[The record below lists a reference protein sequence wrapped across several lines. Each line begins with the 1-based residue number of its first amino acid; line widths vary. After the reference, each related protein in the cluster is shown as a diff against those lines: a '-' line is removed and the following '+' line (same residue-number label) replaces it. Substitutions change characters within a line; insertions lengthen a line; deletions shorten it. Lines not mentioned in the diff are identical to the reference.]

1 MAKKIRVGIELNHVI
16 RDINKQIAKY
26 YQQEYDESIDLDEID
41 YKEDVLNKICNFQS
55 EKDRIDFM
63 YENYP
68 LEIFGHANQVTR
80 TLSRDLNSWIIDL
93 TNQEEYEVEIFFY
106 SLKEM
111 GISIQSSY
119 FFLSKIGSRVRT
131 VVFPTN
137 IEKLASL
144 GDVFITANQEVVE
157 YMHNIGKNVILMKMK
172 FNKECR
178 DNANYVYKDFNE
190 FLADKNKLDK
200 ITKIKTQC
208 QKSRRL
214 SMFWTWMKSLVSF
227 FAQKKNETLT

>member
-1 MAKKIRVGIELNHVI
+1 MTKKIRVGIELNHVI

-111 GISIQSSY
+111 GIY
-119 FFLSKIGSRVRT
+119 
-131 VVFPTN
+131 
-137 IEKLASL
+137 
-144 GDVFITANQEVVE
+144 D
-157 YMHNIGKNVILMKMK
+157 Y
-172 FNKECR
+172 
-178 DNANYVYKDFNE
+178 
-190 FLADKNKLDK
+190 
-200 ITKIKTQC
+200 
-208 QKSRRL
+208 
-214 SMFWTWMKSLVSF
+214 
-227 FAQKKNETLT
+227 